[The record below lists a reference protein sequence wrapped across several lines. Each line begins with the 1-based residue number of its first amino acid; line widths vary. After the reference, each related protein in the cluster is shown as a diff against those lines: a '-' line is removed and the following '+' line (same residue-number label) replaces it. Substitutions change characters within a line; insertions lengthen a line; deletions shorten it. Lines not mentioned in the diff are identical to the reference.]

1 MKLNSIVLIILTL
14 AFVNCKGGKETNSN
28 QITNETITDSV
39 VSAVE
44 SYGESISLE
53 GTKWKLVQIKGKNVE
68 QTSNKELAIFFEE
81 NKRFSAFMGCNGIG
95 GNYELQKGN
104 RILFSKVIS
113 TQMACVNMEIE
124 SEFNSIVEK
133 VDNYSIT
140 NNKLTLNKAR
150 MAPLA
155 VFEKM

>member
-1 MKLNSIVLIILTL
+1 MKYFSFLFVIVSLNLI
-14 AFVNCKGGKETNSN
+14 ACKGSKETNSN
-28 QITNETITDSV
+28 QITSEVFTDSV
-39 VSAVE
+39 ISALE
-44 SYGESISLE
+44 SYDKEMKLE
-53 GTKWKLVQIKGKNVE
+53 GTKWKLVQIKGKKIE
-68 QTSNKELAIFFEE
+68 QTSNKELSIFFEE
-81 NKRFSAFMGCNGIG
+81 NNRFSAFMGCNGIS

-133 VDNYSIT
+133 ADNYTIA